1 MVSLEGWMA
10 DFLEKGLE
18 KVCFLVEEVVVVAA
32 AEKISYMDW
41 TKIP

>member
-1 MVSLEGWMA
+1 MA

-18 KVCFLVEEVVVVAA
+18 KVCLLVVEVVVAA
-32 AEKISYMDW
+32 AEKISHMDW